1 VQIRFEINSF
11 VESSSEANDLRKIEA
26 IGNPNPVQLP
36 VEMIGKDE
44 EEYFEIALNMW
55 TLYPGK
61 DAIKFAF
68 LEFAEECNVKCQPY
82 LAFDCG
88 NLWFVPVFGTRSSVE
103 MVAQFSFVRV
113 LRYMPKLRGLPEIV
127 RTYDIGQDI
136 ILPDPPPLVS
146 DLKVAILDGGL
157 PPTHPIRHW
166 VADYHKAD
174 ETAEDSIGGTDHGLA
189 VSSAFLFGPL
199 KPNMIAENPYT
210 AITHIRVLDAGIE
223 AENPLELYQ
232 TLGKIDEVLRS
243 KQFEFI
249 NLSIGPNLSICDQ
262 DVHVWTSVIDRHL
275 SDGSALMTIAVGNNG
290 TNDRISENARVQV
303 PADCV
308 NALAVGSADNDA
320 DSWRRAEYSA
330 VGPGRLPGLVKPD
343 LLAFGGGPNRY
354 FHVLV
359 EGESPRASPNQGT
372 SLAAPNTLRIAV
384 AIRALLGNS
393 LSLLGIKALLIHCAD
408 RKGYDIKEVGWGKIP
423 NEVQR
428 LIIHSERVTTIVYQ
442 GELEPAKYVRAMIPY
457 PSEPFE
463 GKVTIKAT
471 MCYATQV
478 DPENSDAYTRSGL
491 EISFRPNRH
500 KFKNAESEHPESATF
515 FTVNRYLFEED
526 LRVHVGKWEPVLKA
540 EKTFYARTLKEPCF
554 DIHYTAR
561 ENSAPSSTRDS
572 IPYVMI
578 ISLETPK
585 ENDFRKKILRKY
597 PQLVPIQPR
606 IPVPDIRV

>member
-359 EGESPRASPNQGT
+359 EG
-372 SLAAPNTLRIAV
+372 
-384 AIRALLGNS
+384 
-393 LSLLGIKALLIHCAD
+393 
-408 RKGYDIKEVGWGKIP
+408 
-423 NEVQR
+423 
-428 LIIHSERVTTIVYQ
+428 
-442 GELEPAKYVRAMIPY
+442 
-457 PSEPFE
+457 
-463 GKVTIKAT
+463 
-471 MCYATQV
+471 
-478 DPENSDAYTRSGL
+478 
-491 EISFRPNRH
+491 
-500 KFKNAESEHPESATF
+500 
-515 FTVNRYLFEED
+515 
-526 LRVHVGKWEPVLKA
+526 
-540 EKTFYARTLKEPCF
+540 
-554 DIHYTAR
+554 
-561 ENSAPSSTRDS
+561 
-572 IPYVMI
+572 
-578 ISLETPK
+578 
-585 ENDFRKKILRKY
+585 
-597 PQLVPIQPR
+597 
-606 IPVPDIRV
+606 